1 MLMHKATNK
10 DIKDI
15 MDFVSLEPEFNIFT
29 IGDLESFSLDN
40 DKCQVFLH
48 ASNKEIK
55 AVILLYHT
63 YLTLYFR
70 DFSIELNSVINKLD
84 ELLKNGATV
93 LSGKKEVIETVQGKL
108 AAQIKS
114 TSDDYFAKCEVIIP
128 MKDLPMEKV
137 QFATE
142 KDAREI
148 VELFDRIPE
157 FHGQNSIEEYAETLK
172 DGSRKTTIL
181 KINDQIVSTA
191 SSTAETKDSAMI
203 IGVATEPNSRFRR
216 KGYASACVSKLVQD
230 LNSRGKSA
238 CLFYD
243 NPAAG
248 SIYKKIGFRDMG
260 FWKMLRFK

>member
-1 MLMHKATNK
+1 MYRATNK
-10 DIKDI
+10 DINEI

-29 IGDLESFSLDN
+29 IGDLESFGLDN

-48 ASNKEIK
+48 TPNKGIK

-70 DFSIELNSVINKLD
+70 DSSIELKPIIEKLNDLINK
-84 ELLKNGATV
+84 GATV
-93 LSGKKEVIETVQGKL
+93 LSGKKEVIEAIQEKITTP
-108 AAQIKS
+108 IKS
-114 TSDDYFAKCEVIIP
+114 TANEFFAKCHDLIP
-128 MKDLPMEKV
+128 MKDLPLDKV
-137 QFATE
+137 AFAVE
-142 KDAREI
+142 KDACEI
-148 VELFDRIPE
+148 IELFDRIPE
-157 FHGQNSIEEYAETLK
+157 FQGHNSAEEYAETLK

-181 KINDQIVSTA
+181 KIDNQIVSTA
-191 SSTAETKDSAMI
+191 SSVAETKDSAMI
-203 IGVATEPNSRFRR
+203 IGVATEPDPRFRR

-230 LNSRGKSA
+230 LNNRGKSA

-248 SIYKKIGFRDMG
+248 SIYQKFGFKDIG

>member
-1 MLMHKATNK
+1 MYRATNK

-29 IGDLESFSLDN
+29 IGDLESFGLDN
-40 DKCQVFLH
+40 DKCQFFLH
-48 ASNKEIK
+48 VPSKEIK
-55 AVILLYHT
+55 AIILLYHT

-70 DFSIELNSVINKLD
+70 DFSLDLKPVIKKLNVLI
-84 ELLKNGATV
+84 KNGATV
-93 LSGKKEVIETVQGKL
+93 LSGKKNVIEAVQGPL
-108 AAQIKS
+108 TAQIKS
-114 TSDDYFAKCEVIIP
+114 SADNYFAKCDALIP
-128 MKDLPMEKV
+128 MKNLPMEKV

-142 KDAREI
+142 KDAHEI
-148 VELFDRIPE
+148 VGLFDRVPE
-157 FHGQNSIEEYAETLK
+157 FQGHNSVQEYAETLK

-181 KINDQIVSTA
+181 KIDDQIISTA

-203 IGVATEPNSRFRR
+203 IGVATEPNPRFRK
-216 KGYASACVSKLVQD
+216 KGYASACVSKLVKD
-230 LNSRGKSA
+230 LNNRGKSA

-248 SIYKKIGFRDMG
+248 SIYKKIGFKDMG

>member
-1 MLMHKATNK
+1 MMYKATNK
-10 DIKDI
+10 DIIDI
-15 MDFVSLEPEFNIFT
+15 LDFVSLEPEFNIFT
-29 IGDLESFSLDN
+29 IGDLESFGLN
-40 DKCQVFLH
+40 NEKCQVFLY
-48 ASNKEIK
+48 APNKEIK
-55 AVILLYHT
+55 ATILLYHT

-70 DFSIELNSVINKLD
+70 DFSMDLKPVIDNLNQLIN
-84 ELLKNGATV
+84 NGATV
-93 LSGKKEVIETVQGKL
+93 LSGKKEVIEAVQGKITV
-108 AAQIKS
+108 QIKS
-114 TSDDYFAKCEVIIP
+114 SADDYFAKCDELIP
-128 MKDLPMEKV
+128 MKDLPLEKV
-137 QFATE
+137 EFANE
-142 KDAREI
+142 NDAWKI

-157 FHGQNSIEEYAETLK
+157 FQGHNSVEEYAETLK

-203 IGVATEPNSRFRR
+203 IGVATEPDNRYRR

-230 LNSRGKSA
+230 LNNRRKSA

-248 SIYKKIGFRDMG
+248 SIYKKFGFKDMG

>member
-1 MLMHKATNK
+1 MYRAVEK

-29 IGDLESFSLDN
+29 IGDLESFGLDN
-40 DKCQVFLH
+40 DKCQIFLQVQ
-48 ASNKEIK
+48 NKKIK

-70 DFSIELNSVINKLD
+70 DFGMDLNPVIEKLNELIN
-84 ELLKNGATV
+84 NGATV
-93 LSGKKEVIETVQGKL
+93 LSGKKEVIEAVQEKITKEI
-108 AAQIKS
+108 QS
-114 TSDDYFAKCEVIIP
+114 TADDYFAKCDVLIP
-128 MKDLPMEKV
+128 KQNFNIEKV
-137 QFATE
+137 QFASE
-142 KDAREI
+142 KDALEI
-148 VELFDRIPE
+148 IELFDRIPE
-157 FHGQNSIEEYAETLK
+157 FQGHNSAEEFAETLK

-181 KINDQIVSTA
+181 KIDNQIVSTA

-203 IGVATEPNSRFRR
+203 IGVATEPNPCFRR

-230 LNSRGKSA
+230 LNKRGKSA

-243 NPAAG
+243 NPEAG
-248 SIYKKIGFRDMG
+248 SIYKKFGFKDIG